1 MDVQPINTTP
11 PQMAA
16 QGVTTPM
23 ATPPPMAQPSPA
35 PAMSPTPMMA
45 NGGTMQGGIKG
56 FFKSLNWVEVGFMI
70 LGATALMFTIQY
82 YRNKLKDD
90 REQRNEQQRQLD
102 EIKMNLQSAMKGK
115 YKSL

>member
-1 MDVQPINTTP
+1 MDAQPINTAP
-11 PQMAA
+11 PQMLA
-16 QGVTTPM
+16 QGVTSPS
-23 ATPPPMAQPSPA
+23 ATLPPMAQPSPA
-35 PAMSPTPMMA
+35 PVMSPTPIMA
-45 NGGTMQGGIKG
+45 NGGTTQGGIKG
-56 FFKSLNWVEVGFMI
+56 FFKTLNWVEVGFMI

-90 REQRNEQQRQLD
+90 REQRNEHQRQMD